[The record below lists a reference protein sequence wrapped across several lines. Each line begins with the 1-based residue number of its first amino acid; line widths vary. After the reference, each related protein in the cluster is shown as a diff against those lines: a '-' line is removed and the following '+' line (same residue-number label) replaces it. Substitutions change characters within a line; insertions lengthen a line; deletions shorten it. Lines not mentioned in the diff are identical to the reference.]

1 MPSLKKFIQQGD
13 LSSLRNYLN
22 ALPLE
27 KARRIINTPD
37 NHGDTLVHFA
47 ARYHKKDILSF
58 LIEDMGGY
66 AMAVNKHGR
75 QPLYEAIDNFECVK
89 YLCEQNVDID
99 CMKRGDWT
107 PLMTAS
113 MKGNLNIVKE
123 LVKHGVN
130 VDFLN
135 KDGHLDIVM
144 YLHNISPTLSTTSSN
159 SGKLPIHTA
168 AQCNHSEIVFQL
180 LSSTHNEE
188 TKRYLLVS
196 TDNGGTNLLQNS
208 VTCGNLQMVKRL
220 VDEYDVKIDHKDKLG
235 REAIHLAAM
244 IGNEEMIRFL
254 LEKGANLNVQDYS
267 DKFTPLHHAA
277 KEGYINVVKYL
288 VNTCHANTDI
298 KDHHE
303 RTVKDV
309 AILWNRQDIAD
320 ILK

>member
-1 MPSLKKFIQQGD
+1 
-13 LSSLRNYLN
+13 
-22 ALPLE
+22 
-27 KARRIINTPD
+27 
-37 NHGDTLVHFA
+37 
-47 ARYHKKDILSF
+47 
-58 LIEDMGGY
+58 
-66 AMAVNKHGR
+66 
-75 QPLYEAIDNFECVK
+75 
-89 YLCEQNVDID
+89 
-99 CMKRGDWT
+99 MKRGDWT

-135 KDGHLDIVM
+135 KDGWNSLHLAAKEGHLDIVM

-277 KEGYINVVKYL
+277 KEGYINLVKYL
-288 VNTCHANTDI
+288 VYTCHANTDI

-309 AILWNRQDIAD
+309 GKYFLPPIKKCFLNILNRL
-320 ILK
+320 ILVT